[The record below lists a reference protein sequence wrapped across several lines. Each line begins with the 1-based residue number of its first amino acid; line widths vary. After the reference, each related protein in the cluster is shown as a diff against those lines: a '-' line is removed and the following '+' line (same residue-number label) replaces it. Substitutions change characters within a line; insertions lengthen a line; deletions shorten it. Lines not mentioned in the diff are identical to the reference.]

1 MKTMKKIYVTPKQ
14 QVSLTCDECSA
25 VYTSAAPPRVRG
37 NMVVRARC
45 RCGHDI
51 EAVFE
56 YRQAYR
62 KQVSLYGQFR
72 NTEGIASTQMAQV
85 QNLSQSGLQ
94 FTTYGWRT
102 VHQGDVITVS
112 FTLDDAQRSRVNKQV
127 EIRHVSEQ
135 SVGGQFCNTDQF
147 AYQKEIGF
155 YLMR

>member
-1 MKTMKKIYVTPKQ
+1 MKKIFVTPKQ
-14 QVSLTCDECSA
+14 QVSLTCDECGA
-25 VYTSAAPPRVRG
+25 AYTSAAPPRVRG

-45 RCGHDI
+45 RCGNDI
-51 EAVFE
+51 EALFE

-72 NTEGIASTQMAQV
+72 NTEGIASAQTAQV
-85 QNLSQSGLQ
+85 QNLSQSGIR

-102 VHQGDVITVS
+102 VQQGDVVTLS
-112 FTLDDAQRSRVNKQV
+112 FTLDDAVHTRIDKQV
-127 EIRHVSEQ
+127 EVRHVSEQ
-135 SVGGQFCNTDQF
+135 SVGGRFCDTDQF